1 MKAEMVRRLTAEDGV
16 EYFALRQEA
25 LTREPCAFGS
35 SPDDDRFRSVEAV
48 REMLRDPSH
57 LVIGV
62 FTTELAGAVGVR
74 REMRSKLRH
83 KAVLWGMY
91 VRADYRRQGFGR
103 RLVEEAIRVAR
114 EDGVV
119 QLHLTA
125 TERAAAARALYE
137 SLGFVV
143 WGVEPSGLRVQGQDL
158 AEHHMVLRL

>member
-1 MKAEMVRRLTAEDGV
+1 MPGPIVRRLVESDATA
-16 EYFALRQEA
+16 YFELRGEA
-25 LTREPCAFGS
+25 LEREPFAFGS

-57 LVIGV
+57 LVIGA
-62 FTTELAGAVGVR
+62 FTPELAGAVGVR
-74 REMRSKLRH
+74 REMRAKLRH

-91 VRADYRRQGFGR
+91 VRADSRRQGLGR

-125 TERAAAARALYE
+125 TERAAAARTLYE

-158 AEHHMVLRL
+158 AEYHMVLRP

>member
-1 MKAEMVRRLTAEDGV
+1 
-16 EYFALRQEA
+16 
-25 LTREPCAFGS
+25 
-35 SPDDDRFRSVEAV
+35 
-48 REMLRDPSH
+48 MLRDPSH
-57 LVIGV
+57 LVIGA
-62 FTTELAGAVGVR
+62 FTPELAGAVGVR
-74 REMRSKLRH
+74 REMRAKLRH

-91 VRADYRRQGFGR
+91 VRAASRRQGFGR

-125 TERAAAARALYE
+125 TERAAAARTLYE

-158 AEHHMVLRL
+158 AEYHMVLQL

>member
-1 MKAEMVRRLTAEDGV
+1 MVRRLTEEDSV
-16 EYFALRQEA
+16 EYLALRREA
-25 LTREPCAFGS
+25 LEREPYAFGS
-35 SPDDDRFRSVEAV
+35 SPGDDRFGSVEAV
-48 REMLRDPSH
+48 RGMLRDPLH
-57 LVIGV
+57 LVIGA
-62 FTTELAGAVGVR
+62 FTPVLAGAVGVR
-74 REMRSKLRH
+74 REQRAKLRH

-91 VRADYRRQGFGR
+91 VRADSRRKGFGR

-125 TERAAAARALYE
+125 TERATHARALYE

-143 WGVEPSGLRVQGQDL
+143 WGVEPTGLRVEGQDL